1 MRGLNKYMVALKVF
15 TILLLFSISEL
26 TYSQNPD
33 DKSELLKSNN
43 LLYTSFQKFYKDV
56 ISQDCVDEGGKPY
69 FKKIDQINGVHYLDY
84 NNNGLEDALIEF
96 SVRNSDG
103 GTWYML
109 VAVLFEN
116 VDKQYIYKAH
126 LEPENLLFKKYQQPF
141 FILSGRV
148 ERFKNETTTK
158 KYKLLNNKFVEY

>member
-1 MRGLNKYMVALKVF
+1 MFCQSAEV
-15 TILLLFSISEL
+15 S
-26 TYSQNPD
+26 D
-33 DKSELLKSNN
+33 ELLHSNKK
-43 LLYTSFQKFYKDV
+43 LLASFNKFHKDS
-56 ISQDCVDEGGKPY
+56 ISQDCVDEWGKPY
-69 FKKIDQINGVHYLDY
+69 FKKIDQINGVHYFDY
-84 NNNGLEDALIEF
+84 NNNGLEDALVEF

-126 LEPENLLFKKYQQPF
+126 FEPENLLFKKYQQPF

-148 ERFKNETTTK
+148 NRFKDETTTK

>member
-1 MRGLNKYMVALKVF
+1 MVALKVF

-33 DKSELLKSNN
+33 DKSDFLKSNK
-43 LLYTSFQKFYKDV
+43 LLYTSFQKFYTDS
-56 ISQDCVDEGGKPY
+56 IRQDGLDEWGEPY
-69 FKKIDQINGVHYLDY
+69 FKKIDQINGVHYFDY
-84 NNNGLEDALIEF
+84 NNNGLEDALVEF

-126 LEPENLLFKKYQQPF
+126 FKPENLLFKKYQQPF

-148 ERFKNETTTK
+148 NRFQDETTTK